1 MTTETTKE
9 LTVQDRAVAALG
21 LSNLEK
27 ELTELAG
34 KSKDLVKITN
44 ADSYEQ
50 IDTARKV
57 LKAERLDIT
66 HKGTAARDDA
76 NAFSKAVIAEENR
89 LVAII
94 QVEEKRLQAIQKGHD
109 DAIEAE
115 RQALIDTEL
124 KRVEAIQATI
134 DVIQAMP
141 TDIPV
146 GANSEQI
153 AAKLLEAKELEITT
167 FFAEFTD
174 KAQAVK
180 ETSVLALKA
189 LHAERLE
196 FEAEQ
201 EKIKADRKELDE
213 LREAQEKR
221 DKEADEKQAE
231 IDAEEQRLKDER
243 EAFEKEKLEEANRK
257 EAEAQAEK
265 DRIAK
270 EKQAEENRRKAALD
284 AAARA
289 VYPGEAA
296 IVTALAEHFDV
307 SDAVVMSWLSEI
319 RKAA

>member
-1 MTTETTKE
+1 MNETTKE

-57 LKAERLDIT
+57 LKSERIT
-66 HKGTAARDDA
+66 ITQKGKAARDDA

-94 QVEEKRLQAIQKGHD
+94 QVEEKRLQAIQKAHD

-115 RQALIDTEL
+115 KQKLIDAEL
-124 KRVEAIQATI
+124 KRVETIQESIEAIQR
-134 DVIQAMP
+134 MP
-141 TDIPV
+141 TNIPA
-146 GANSEQI
+146 GASSGQI
-153 AAKLLEAKELEITT
+153 AAQLEEAEAFGITS
-167 FFAEFTD
+167 FFEEFTD
-174 KAQAVK
+174 KAQAIK
-180 ETSVLALKA
+180 DTSVLALKA

-221 DKEADEKQAE
+221 DKEAHEKQDE
-231 IDAEEQRLKDER
+231 IDAEEQRLKEER
-243 EAFEKEKLEEANRK
+243 EAFEKEKLAEANK
-257 EAEAQAEK
+257 KAAEEQAEK
-265 DRIAK
+265 DRIEF
-270 EKQAEENRRKAALD
+270 EKQAEENRKKAALD

-296 IVTALAEHFDV
+296 IVTALSEHFDV